1 MIRVFTSRRCLAH
14 EAPGGYPERAAR
26 LESILDHL
34 AALSESAARSASDG
48 GGVSLVD
55 LDDPPEGPEAAAAGA
70 RSDDEV
76 LEAIHAVHDP
86 RYVER
91 LRRAVARGDGLIDS
105 ADNPLSAGTWDAALA
120 AVRVTL
126 AAAAWAVAD
135 PADDAGPRHA
145 VAAVRPPG
153 HHAERD
159 RAMGFCFFDNV
170 AVAAEHWLRT
180 GAARKVAIYDFDV
193 HHGNGTQH
201 LFEERADVCYA
212 STHQFPFYPGTGAES
227 ERGRGAGEGSVV
239 NVPLPAGTD
248 EASFLAAVDERI
260 LPAIRAWAPDVLAV
274 SAGFDIWKGD
284 PIGGFQVGE
293 DGFVALGERVA
304 RLAGGGG
311 EPGGGRSLTVL
322 EGGYD
327 VAALPVL
334 VERYLSGLASRSAGN
349 RSGTAG
355 AGPSKD

>member
-1 MIRVFTSRRCLAH
+1 MIRIFTSRRCLAH

-26 LESILDHL
+26 LEAILDHL
-34 AALSESAARSASDG
+34 ATLSERSSRDG
-48 GGVSLVD
+48 SGVSMVD
-55 LDDPPEGPEAAAAGA
+55 LDDPDDRQAAAGA
-70 RSDDEV
+70 GSDGEV
-76 LEAIHAVHDP
+76 LEAIRAVHDP
-86 RYVER
+86 SYVDR
-91 LRRAVARGDGLIDS
+91 FRRAVERGDGLIDS
-105 ADNPLSAGTWDAALA
+105 ADNPLSAGTWEAALA

-126 AAAAWAVAD
+126 AAAAWAA
-135 PADDAGPRHA
+135 AGPAEDGGARHA

-159 RAMGFCFFDNV
+159 RAMGFCYFDNV
-170 AVAAEHWLRT
+170 AVAAEHLVRT

-201 LFEERADVCYA
+201 LFEERSDICYA
-212 STHQFPFYPGTGAES
+212 STHQFPFYPGTGAEA

-248 EASFLAAVDERI
+248 ESSFLSAVDQRI
-260 LPAIRAWAPDVLAV
+260 LPAIRSWAPDFLAV

-284 PIGGFQVGE
+284 PIGGFGVGE
-293 DGFVALGERVA
+293 GGFVALGERVA
-304 RLAGGGG
+304 RLAGLSGR
-311 EPGGGRSLTVL
+311 RSLTVL

-334 VERYLSGLASRSAGN
+334 VDRYLSGLAS
-349 RSGTAG
+349 
-355 AGPSKD
+355 